1 MRRASGFTLVEVL
14 VAITVI
20 VVSMVALATMSI
32 TALRTVGRNGER
44 TVAVGL
50 AQSRIESLRM
60 VPFDNLEDGTTHERP
75 GGAWAGYSTHTSI
88 ESGAPRADLAR
99 VTVTV
104 RTPGGQTIRLATLVG
119 R

>member
-1 MRRASGFTLVEVL
+1 MRRAAGFTLVEVL

-32 TALRTVGRNGER
+32 TALRTVDRNGER

-50 AQSRIESLRM
+50 AQSRIESLRKA
-60 VPFDNLEDGTTHERP
+60 PFDSLENGTENDRP
-75 GGAWAGYSTHTSI
+75 PGAFAGYSVETTI
-88 ESGAPRADLAR
+88 EGGTPRVDLAR

-104 RTPGGQTIRLATLVG
+104 GTPGGQTVRLATLIG